1 MPHRPGG
8 GPPTGFGR
16 ALVSVQMNLHLRG
29 WRVVPDRGVG
39 GSPPRRS
46 AILARWA
53 RPRSGRTPPVGAP
66 SWRDGHG
73 PGPGAPPVGA
83 PSWRDGHGPG
93 PGTPPVGAPSWRDGR
108 CGQLRSR
115 LEAAPTVVGGAGR
128 FAAGSRSYDERWC
141 VQMNL
146 HLSGGAPPPRSSAT
160 QLSGIRISAPGQTSR
175 NPSARA
181 ALAPASP
188 CTSRISAG
196 LRRMRR
202 TKRTRSSRSAWA
214 E

>member
-1 MPHRPGG
+1 MGTAPV
-8 GPPTGFGR
+8 R
-16 ALVSVQMNLHLRG
+16 AH
-29 WRVVPDRGVG
+29 
-39 GSPPRRS
+39 PPRRS

-53 RPRSGRTPPVGAP
+53 RPRSGRTPRRSAILARWARPR
-66 SWRDGHG
+66 SGH
-73 PGPGAPPVGA
+73 PP
-83 PSWRDGHGPG
+83 PRR
-93 PGTPPVGAPSWRDGR
+93 APSWRDGR